1 MAKADKKVKRTLKNM
16 EKENQPQWKKAAE
29 KNKKSAKKGK

>member
-29 KNKKSAKKGK
+29 KNKKLAKKGK